1 MNSEAG
7 LAPPEATS
15 HSAREGRRRVGRA
28 SWEDR
33 AMRCS
38 GLRLLGPAR
47 RMELVV
53 QPVFA
58 RVVEVGVGA
67 KAVPR

>member
-1 MNSEAG
+1 
-7 LAPPEATS
+7 
-15 HSAREGRRRVGRA
+15 
-28 SWEDR
+28 
-33 AMRCS
+33 MRCS

-58 RVVEVGVGA
+58 RVVEVGVVLRRCQGDGDGFSDLDPA
-67 KAVPR
+67 KLWKAETC